1 MHADEATIAPEAHDR
16 YTKTAIALHWLV
28 AALIAVNLV
37 LGVSM
42 ARLPISPRKL
52 EWYIVHKSI
61 GLTVFLLTGLRLGWR
76 LTHRPP
82 AMVPMPDWQRRAAAA
97 AHALLYAL
105 MFAIPISG
113 WVYSSATG
121 VQVVYLGLFPLPDL
135 VHKSRALGDAL
146 LVVHVTL
153 NSILVALVSLHSV
166 AALRH
171 HFADRDATLARML
184 PGVGGRLGSTIA
196 MTRGGE

>member
-1 MHADEATIAPEAHDR
+1 MSPEARDR
-16 YTKTAIALHWLV
+16 YTKPAVALHWLV

-42 ARLPISPRKL
+42 AGLPISPRKL
-52 EWYIVHKSI
+52 EWYLVHKSI
-61 GLTVFLLTGLRLGWR
+61 GLTVFLLAGLRLGWR
-76 LTHRPP
+76 ATHRPP

-97 AHALLYAL
+97 THALLYAL
-105 MFAIPISG
+105 MFAIPVSG
-113 WVYSSATG
+113 WLYSSATG

-153 NSILVALVSLHSV
+153 NSILVVFVSLHVV

-171 HFADRDATLARML
+171 HFVDRDATLARML
-184 PGVGGRLGSTIA
+184 PGAGARRGSAIA
-196 MTRGGE
+196 MAADGDGERP